1 MLGFFGTV
9 LGMVKTFMDM
19 ANAGTS
25 LDIGIL
31 SNGIYIALITTV
43 GGLLVGIPAFFAYN
57 YLVARVEE
65 LVNRL
70 EAYSMEFMDLLNE
83 PVKK

>member
-1 MLGFFGTV
+1 MSSVG
-9 LGMVKTFMDM
+9 
-19 ANAGTS
+19 NS
-25 LDIGIL
+25 LDIGVL

-43 GGLLVGIPAFFAYN
+43 GGLMVGIPAYFAYN